1 MFNLQEYMSREL
13 NPKLRYFLEYLEANL
28 SEQMKFDNDFF
39 EQLNEDDFLN
49 AFIDYIDKA
58 SPARQTAQTY
68 IREVKSFFEM
78 LHNDYGIRNPVIYDN
93 EIYTK
98 FEKMKNA
105 VISELREQENKECIS
120 DEEFEKLNVEID
132 KFLRIPDLEKRMMRE
147 IENHYSGVRQQNKFY
162 SRFVSIVPTQLA
174 IKYGLSNITLVN
186 LKDSNLDLQ
195 NGILSVKGFRLP
207 LSEALMDLMKMY
219 YRMRTMIIDLSQSDI
234 KDLFIKLDGNSFISE
249 KNNIPVYATFFCFM
263 KECINTSACKRLSYR
278 RIVELVD
285 KGADINTL
293 SELVDVT
300 PQTIRNLCDIDSER
314 AKSALINIVME
325 QYGEVSKKENIS
337 KGNMKCVYC
346 GKIHSA
352 ESKNWLLIQT
362 EDSKCKYLA
371 CRECEGKDGKYRY

>member
-13 NPKLRYFLEYLEANL
+13 NPKLRYFLEYLDTNWPKK
-28 SEQMKFDNDFF
+28 MKFDNDFF
-39 EQLNEDDFLN
+39 EQLNEDDLLN
-49 AFIDYIDKA
+49 AFTDYIDKA

-68 IREVKSFFEM
+68 IREVRSFFEM
-78 LHNDYGIRNPVIYDN
+78 LHKDYGIKNPVIYDN

-98 FEKMKNA
+98 FERMKNA

-120 DEEFEKLNVEID
+120 DEEFEKLNVEMD
-132 KFLRIPDLEKRMMRE
+132 KFLRIPDLEKKMMRE
-147 IENHYSGVRQQNKFY
+147 IENHYSGVKQQNKFY

-174 IKYGLSNITLVN
+174 IKFGLSNMTLVN
-186 LKDSNLDLQ
+186 LKESNLDLQ
-195 NGILSVKGFRLP
+195 NGILSVKGFLLP
-207 LSEALMDLMKMY
+207 LSGTLMDLMKMY
-219 YRMRTMIIDLSQSDI
+219 YRMRTMIIDLSQNNI
-234 KDLFIKLDGNSFISE
+234 EKLFIKLDGKSFISE
-249 KNNIPVYATFFCFM
+249 KNNSPIYSTFFCFM
-263 KECINTSACKRLSYR
+263 NECINTYACKRLSYR

-285 KGADINTL
+285 KGADIKTL

-300 PQTIRNLCDIDSER
+300 PQTIRSLCDSDSDR
-314 AKSALINIVME
+314 AKSVLINIVME
-325 QYGEVSKKENIS
+325 QYGEITKKENIS

-371 CRECEGKDGKYRY
+371 CRECKGKDGKYRY